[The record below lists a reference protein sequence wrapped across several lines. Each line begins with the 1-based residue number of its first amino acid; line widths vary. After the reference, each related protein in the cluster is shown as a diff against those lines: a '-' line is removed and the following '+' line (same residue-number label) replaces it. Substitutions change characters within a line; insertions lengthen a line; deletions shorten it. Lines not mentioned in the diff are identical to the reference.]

1 MSVKT
6 LVREMRLGKKSPS
19 EVLSSFIKQIEEKED
34 KIHAFITLF
43 MEEAREEARKLE
55 KETPEERAGK
65 LRGIPVVVKDNIM
78 VEGKRCTSAS
88 RILENYVATYDATVV
103 ERLKKEKAVIIGK
116 SNMDEFAMGSSTEN
130 SFFGPTL
137 NPHDTARVPGGSSGG
152 SAAAVAAGFAPLALG
167 SDTGGSIRQPASFC
181 GVFGIKPTYGLV
193 SRYGLAAFASSLDQI
208 GPFARNT
215 EDLALLLEVL
225 TGKDEK
231 DSTSLSI
238 PGLNYSE
245 MLGEGDVKKMKLGL
259 PREYFPENL
268 DNEIREKIKSV
279 LLKLERAG
287 ASVEEISLPHTPY
300 ALSVYYIVAPSEA
313 SSNLARFDGVRYGLR
328 SGRGENLIEEYF
340 YTRGEGFGPEVKRRI
355 ILGTFAL
362 SSGYYDAYYLKA
374 QKVRTLIKMEFE
386 EAFRKVDL
394 IVTPTSPTPAFK
406 TGEKIEDPLTMYLS
420 DIFTIPCNLAGIPGM
435 NVPVGKNS
443 TGLPVG
449 LQVLGPVFSEAKM
462 LRLSMAIEN
471 LNIE

>member
-1 MSVKT
+1 
-6 LVREMRLGKKSPS
+6 
-19 EVLSSFIKQIEEKED
+19 
-34 KIHAFITLF
+34 
-43 MEEAREEARKLE
+43 
-55 KETPEERAGK
+55 
-65 LRGIPVVVKDNIM
+65 
-78 VEGKRCTSAS
+78 
-88 RILENYVATYDATVV
+88 
-103 ERLKKEKAVIIGK
+103 
-116 SNMDEFAMGSSTEN
+116 
-130 SFFGPTL
+130 
-137 NPHDTARVPGGSSGG
+137 
-152 SAAAVAAGFAPLALG
+152 
-167 SDTGGSIRQPASFC
+167 
-181 GVFGIKPTYGLV
+181 
-193 SRYGLAAFASSLDQI
+193 
-208 GPFARNT
+208 
-215 EDLALLLEVL
+215 
-225 TGKDEK
+225 
-231 DSTSLSI
+231 
-238 PGLNYSE
+238 
-245 MLGEGDVKKMKLGL
+245 MKLGL